1 MTELSFLID
10 LLLNHK
16 LPQKTKDAVAERIKT
31 VEALLS
37 MGAPRIPT
45 AVHMSQPSQSN
56 VALIGG
62 TKQAASTAAALA
74 KYPDL
79 VEQMEKSATKGYGVM
94 TPESIRKEL
103 AAPQPDLPPVEIVA
117 QTPQTAAFLA
127 QRQAAIAQQLS
138 GIPEKGRK
146 SPRKF

>member
-31 VEALLS
+31 VEALVS
-37 MGAPRIPT
+37 MVAPRIPT
-45 AVHMSQPSQSN
+45 AVHMSQPTQSS

-79 VEQMEKSATKGYGVM
+79 VEQMEKSATKPVQ
-94 TPESIRKEL
+94 TVAP
-103 AAPQPDLPPVEIVA
+103 APQPDLPPVEVVA
-117 QTPQTAAFLA
+117 QTPQTAAA
-127 QRQAAIAQQLS
+127 IASRQAAIATAIS
-138 GIPEKGRK
+138 GKPEKGRT